1 MITGTFNKIP
11 RKKNS
16 HGYGWAR
23 TWAEN
28 LGVEINHDGDI
39 VEVLSLIHI

>member
-28 LGVEINHDGDI
+28 LNTSINHDNNQG
-39 VEVLSLIHI
+39 

>member
-16 HGYGWAR
+16 HGYGWAQNMGR
-23 TWAEN
+23 ESYDN
-28 LGVEINHDGDI
+28 N
-39 VEVLSLIHI
+39 